1 MMLLWT
7 RQLASLKARPTPPQA
22 FPTMKNPT
30 AQEAGRVVA
39 IGLTVTGL
47 LLLALAQWIWAH
59 RREILDGIARAILA
73 TYAAGRWTRS
83 QLEAARALL
92 MATSDRAAA
101 LVDAQP
107 VPALAPISANIQAL
121 RELLEAWVSRLYRQL
136 VA

>member
-1 MMLLWT
+1 MLLWT
-7 RQLASLKARPTPPQA
+7 RQLASLKARPTTPQA
-22 FPTMKNPT
+22 FPTMNPT
-30 AQEAGRVVA
+30 TSREVGRVVA

-47 LLLALAQWIWAH
+47 LLLALAQWIWAN

-83 QLEAARALL
+83 QLEASRALL
-92 MATSDRAAA
+92 VATSDRAAA

-107 VPALAPISANIQAL
+107 VPALAPISANLQAL

-136 VA
+136 A

>member
-1 MMLLWT
+1 MNH
-7 RQLASLKARPTPPQA
+7 PTLR
-22 FPTMKNPT
+22 
-30 AQEAGRVVA
+30 EVGRVVA

-73 TYAAGRWTRS
+73 TYATGRWCRA
-83 QLEAARALL
+83 QLEATSARA
-92 MATSDRAAA
+92 AS

-107 VPALAPISANIQAL
+107 IPALAPISANLQAL

-136 VA
+136 VAGS

>member
-1 MMLLWT
+1 
-7 RQLASLKARPTPPQA
+7 
-22 FPTMKNPT
+22 MKNPT

-59 RREILDGIARAILA
+59 RREILDGIARAILV

-101 LVDAQP
+101 LVNAQP

-136 VA
+136 A